1 MRRIPTGWGQAGA
14 CLRET
19 SGEEYRAQA
28 ARYRGDIAGMRAIA
42 VAGVL
47 LFHVGGSS
55 DGGWGVARGG
65 FAGVDIFLVISGYLI
80 TGNLLRARAAGR
92 FTLLRFYARRIVRIM
107 PVLTVVV
114 LATLGYAML
123 ALLPV
128 EIARAGKSAA
138 ATAASVS
145 NFYFHATTGYFATA
159 GEAQPLLH
167 SWSLGVEEQFYL
179 FYPLLLVWLTR
190 WGWAPRPV
198 LLGIGIASFA
208 LGTVQAF
215 HHPAAG
221 FYLLPARMWE
231 LALGAWL
238 AAGRVRWRA
247 DRSGERWVREAASA
261 AGVAMMLL
269 ALVMLK
275 PDLPFPAPTALL
287 PCVGAALVLG
297 YGGGTRAGAL
307 LGSQP
312 LRWLGMISYSV
323 YLWHWPII
331 TFYRLR
337 SGLTLGVAEA
347 AMLVAVSLAVGVLS
361 FYLVERPAMRRWRS
375 APPAAVIAAALAV
388 AVALVA
394 LGLGAGTAAE
404 WLRPV
409 RPAVKALASFVDY
422 ERSAVGRAQFRRGTC
437 FVTDDAP
444 GFDAARCLARR
455 PGRRALLVIG
465 DSYAAQYWRSIA
477 ERFPDADVMQAT
489 AAGCRPLVEARGAAR
504 CTALMRHVFADLV
517 AHRQVEAV
525 VLAGRWLASE
535 DAALARTIAFIRAH
549 GVAVTVIGP
558 AVEYDGSVPLLMARA
573 VEAGDA
579 RGINRFR
586 QDGARRE
593 RAIRTIART
602 AGANYH
608 SVTARECP
616 QGVCRLFAAPGVPI
630 HFDEGHVTQAAA
642 RRLMRD
648 VSWPS

>member
-1 MRRIPTGWGQAGA
+1 M
-14 CLRET
+14 RET
-19 SGEEYRAQA
+19 SGEEHRAQA
-28 ARYRGDIAGMRAIA
+28 AQHRGDIAGMRAIA

-47 LFHVGGSS
+47 LFHVGGS

-80 TGNLLRARAAGR
+80 TGNLLRARAAGQ
-92 FTLLRFYARRIVRIM
+92 FTLMGFYARRIVRIV

-128 EIARAGKSAA
+128 EISRVGKSAA

-145 NFYFHATTGYFATA
+145 NFYFNATTGYFATA

-179 FYPLLLVWLTR
+179 FHPLLLLWLTR
-190 WGWAPRPV
+190 RGWAPRPM
-198 LLGIGIASFA
+198 LLGIGVASFA

-215 HHPAAG
+215 HQPAAG
-221 FYLLPARMWE
+221 FYLLPARAWE

-238 AAGRVRWRA
+238 AAGGVRMRA
-247 DRSGERWVREAASA
+247 DRSGEGWWPRTWWAGNWVREAASA

-297 YGGGTRAGAL
+297 CGAGTRAGTL
-307 LGSQP
+307 LGSRS

-323 YLWHWPII
+323 YLWHWPIV

-337 SGLTLGVAEA
+337 FGLTLGVAEA
-347 AMLVAVSLAVGVLS
+347 AMLVAVSVVVGALS

-375 APPAAVIAAALAV
+375 ASPAGVIAAALAV
-388 AVALVA
+388 AAALVT
-394 LGLGAGTAAE
+394 LGLGAGATAG

-409 RPAVKALASFVDY
+409 RPAVSALASFVDY

-437 FVTDDAP
+437 FVTDNAP

-489 AAGCRPLVEARGAAR
+489 AAGCRPLIEARGAAR

-549 GVAVTVIGP
+549 GVAVTVVGP
-558 AVEYDGSVPLLMARA
+558 AVEYDGSVPLLLARA
-573 VEAGDA
+573 VQAGNA
-579 RGINRFR
+579 RGIDRFR
-586 QDGARRE
+586 RHGARRE
-593 RAIRTIART
+593 RAIRAIALA
-602 AGANYH
+602 AGANYY
-608 SVTARECP
+608 SVTLRECP
-616 QGVCRLFAAPGVPI
+616 RSACRLLAAPGVPI

-642 RRLMRD
+642 RQLMRD
-648 VSWPS
+648 FGWPS